1 MSTPQPIQMLVM
13 AVTAV
18 SIISVFASTT
28 FVAGTDITIQND
40 TGYTMQLT
48 CDDIEEAITL
58 QNQAAVFLLDPPS
71 KPQNCVAAWN
81 GRSVSF
87 VADNTIAAGEA
98 NWDFIGNSVY
108 LNSKLLTASQA
119 NKWNISGPA

>member
-1 MSTPQPIQMLVM
+1 MSTPPPIQMLLM

-18 SIISVFASTT
+18 GVISVLAST
-28 FVAGTDITIQND
+28 FVEGTDITIQND
-40 TGYTMQLT
+40 TGYSMQLT

-71 KPQNCVAAWN
+71 KPQNCVAVWN
-81 GRSVSF
+81 GRSMNF
-87 VADNTIAAGEA
+87 VADNTIAADEA

-119 NKWNISGPA
+119 NKWNTSAPV